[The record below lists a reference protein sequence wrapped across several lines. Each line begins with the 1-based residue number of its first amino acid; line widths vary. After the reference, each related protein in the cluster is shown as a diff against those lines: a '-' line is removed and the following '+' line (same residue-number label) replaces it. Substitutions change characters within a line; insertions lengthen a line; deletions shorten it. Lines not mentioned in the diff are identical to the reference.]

1 MAAAGSLGLGFLG
14 TPTIPEMVR
23 LAQKAEERGF
33 ASVWVAETRFRRDA
47 VTSVAAIAAATRHVR
62 VATGLVNVYTRN
74 PVLLAV
80 TAASLDELSYGRFIL
95 GVGTGSEEVLAA
107 EGQAYIRPYT
117 RLREYIEVLR
127 LLLAG
132 ETVRFQGE
140 TISLAGARLEVVPS
154 RPILLYLGVTGPRGL
169 TLAGKV
175 ADGILLDVFMPVSYI
190 HRAVEV
196 VRESNRTAGRP
207 AESVEIAAMV
217 ITVVGQSTAEA
228 RDSVRPAIAGYLSKF
243 PTIAA
248 QSGFPP
254 SLIET
259 LQGETRAKGPQG
271 GAQYVTDEVV
281 DALCVAG
288 TAEEC
293 RAGVNRFRAA
303 GVSTVVLA
311 TPGDPRPLIEAFG
324 A

>member
-1 MAAAGSLGLGFLG
+1 MAAAGPLGLGFLG

-23 LAQKAEERGF
+23 LARRAEERGF

-47 VTSVAAIAAATRHVR
+47 VTGVAAIAAATQHVR

-80 TAASLDELSYGRFIL
+80 TAASLDELSRGRFIL
-95 GVGTGSEEVLAA
+95 GVGTGSEEVLVA
-107 EGQAYIRPYT
+107 EGHAYIRPYT

-132 ETVRFQGE
+132 KAVRFQGE
-140 TISLAGARLEVVPS
+140 TIQLAGAQLEVLPP
-154 RPILLYLGVTGPRGL
+154 RPIQLYLGVTGPRGL
-169 TLAGKV
+169 RLAGNV

-196 VRESNRTAGRP
+196 VRESSRTAGRP
-207 AESVEIAAMV
+207 AGSVEIAAMV
-217 ITVVGQSTAEA
+217 ITVVGRSTAEA
-228 RDSVRPAIAGYLSKF
+228 RDSVRPAIAGYLTKF

-259 LQGETRAKGPQG
+259 LQGETRARGPQG
-271 GAQYVTDEVV
+271 GARYVTDEVV

-293 RAGVNRFRAA
+293 RAGVDRFRAA

-311 TPGDPRPLIEAFG
+311 TPGDPRSLIEAFG